1 MATVRTT
8 CEIYRHKF
16 IVLLYSPLQLC
27 NEVRLAAVAVTVTVD
42 VAAAVPPCSCC
53 CCCLCCCYFEVVLG
67 MLLLFRWLRALLRS
81 LLRFRFIRFTF
92 SARILCIHVL
102 HIFTFRFTFIRRFAF
117 VLIKFCKFDTI
128 NCHCHCCSC
137 CYTCCCCCC
146 NCRFYLQIN
155 AIV

>member
-42 VAAAVPPCSCC
+42 VAAAAPPRSCC
-53 CCCLCCCYFEVVLG
+53 CCCYFEVVLG

-102 HIFTFRFTFIRRFAF
+102 HIFTFIRRFAF

-146 NCRFYLQIN
+146 CNCSFYLQIN

>member
-16 IVLLYSPLQLC
+16 IVLLYSPLQRGSTC
-27 NEVRLAAVAVTVTVD
+27 GCRRRRHRRRRS
-42 VAAAVPPCSCC
+42 PPRCC
-53 CCCLCCCYFEVVLG
+53 CCCCYFEVVLG
-67 MLLLFRWLRALLRS
+67 MLLLFRCLRALLRS

-117 VLIKFCKFDTI
+117 VLIKFCKFDII

-137 CYTCCCCCC
+137 CCC
-146 NCRFYLQIN
+146 NCSFYLQIN